1 MTPPIIPGIGDTL
14 RQNLPGI
21 ARNIRSIIDPT
32 ADAADALKEA
42 LSKNPQ
48 LAQNLAELTYDNP
61 DMLKPLFGEKANNY
75 IQSIKP
81 SQEFLNNRAFQE
93 AEANLTPAQRKEST
107 LHRLGIKTDD
117 EQAVFDLNKQRLQQE
132 VAAGKYNLD
141 QLEQKGALFQHA
153 VTSGLATK
161 SVPEIISAYKSGDLK
176 AKDIEALYTFAPDA
190 MARVF
195 AQMVDENN
203 FEQQKSL
210 AQMQMKYGTKSS
222 MNQMAMIAGKHAT
235 DLNLNAAAYVA
246 ALYGDET
253 AHEVYPTMQFTEVD
267 KKYVKQRIDQE
278 AAQDRLARGRDM
290 IDAISKLSDPK
301 VKPRDKQAAVE
312 YFNAQAQV
320 RNIPIQASYDPGG
333 IFGIGSGIKY
343 INTITKKPVDPELVQ
358 TQVGK
363 AVSAPDTNAPAG
375 ASASRSSLSPT
386 ASKTLNDFNNIVD
399 AQKPAALAKLK
410 QVSPD
415 IYNEI
420 APFVSGVSD
429 STKTDSVTNTST
441 SQAQTQT
448 SQTPEDKYN
457 PKYNLTRSEIDFAK
471 ALNLKMSNADIIKYK
486 LSLGFK
492 REEEIPDYLLNT
504 ITKYKLKGNQI
515 SAFLSAK
522 PNPNLAPQM
531 AEAVLNI
538 PSE

>member
-278 AAQDRLARGRDM
+278 AAQDRLARGKDM

-343 INTITKKPVDPELVQ
+343 TNTVTNEPVDPELVQ

-363 AVSAPDTNAPAG
+363 AVSAPDANAPAG
-375 ASASRSSLSPT
+375 ASATTSANNLSTKASAILRSFQQVPEANKAEAIRRLQAAEPEVYKELEPIINGTAAST
-386 ASKTLNDFNNIVD
+386 ASATSPALTETAPENLPPASQRVYQIGELSYI
-399 AQKPAALAKLK
+399 AQEATGRDYGPTNSAIKFIGPRQAGLTRDQIKLFFRLTQGVNGLGNEEALARVK
-410 QVSPD
+410 
-415 IYNEI
+415 
-420 APFVSGVSD
+420 ATSGS
-429 STKTDSVTNTST
+429 K
-441 SQAQTQT
+441 
-448 SQTPEDKYN
+448 
-457 PKYNLTRSEIDFAK
+457 
-471 ALNLKMSNADIIKYK
+471 
-486 LSLGFK
+486 
-492 REEEIPDYLLNT
+492 
-504 ITKYKLKGNQI
+504 
-515 SAFLSAK
+515 
-522 PNPNLAPQM
+522 
-531 AEAVLNI
+531 
-538 PSE
+538 